1 MKRPALHIETD
12 TQEHAG
18 ATPVLPQCEALVKEI
33 CSDQGMDNSKSAGNG
48 AYVKCEKKS
57 GHGFKMTGPGLLTDT
72 NMDALNELA
81 KRISDAGHDFY
92 RLAFTMPDMD
102 SILECRHDRY
112 NGTGKLYSL
121 PHVDGIMLH
130 EFFNSGGVTAADRL
144 GVCVQLLAIIDF
156 LNTPPE
162 IYHNDLKPD
171 NIMVVHESSDVFIG
185 QLNTQTNYRVRIIDM
200 EGVTMDIEVEDI
212 KGKCSQ
218 YSDPLLCI
226 IRKTSNYLLHEAKVM
241 WSNFTPTHAK
251 TSKSSSNQSAY
262 RNPLSASHPSVRS
275 KSSSSLA
282 EPASARSKSSSSRP
296 VSSHRSKTVNSRTAY
311 SASRSGSA
319 KNNVFDMPTLKSP
332 DFQKGG
338 DRASL
343 DSIRQLA
350 IAHGRRPPGPKTAA
364 RAIGVAD
371 RMLTAILQSA
381 SATAGATTV
390 SWRNISSATERMF
403 PDMDLGV
410 VIALPA
416 DAGMQACASNVVTNS
431 GCAITAQ
438 SMKRV
443 GSIYAAVVVA
453 CLAKA

>member
-1 MKRPALHIETD
+1 
-12 TQEHAG
+12 
-18 ATPVLPQCEALVKEI
+18 
-33 CSDQGMDNSKSAGNG
+33 MDNSKSAGNG

-72 NMDALNELA
+72 NIHALNELA

-92 RLAFTMPDMD
+92 RLAFTMPDVD
-102 SILECRHDRY
+102 RILPCQHDRY

-156 LNTPPE
+156 LNTPQE

-251 TSKSSSNQSAY
+251 TSKSSSNRSAY
-262 RNPLSASHPSVRS
+262 RNPLSASHPSARS

-282 EPASARSKSSSSRP
+282 EPASARSKSPSLFAEPASARSKSPSSLAEPASAPSKSSSSRP

-319 KNNVFDMPTLKSP
+319 KNNVFDVPTLKSP